1 MNGTSVVIM
10 ENPFRRFLAA
20 RRLSS
25 TATAGSNR
33 TLDDLALYSVSY
45 ESTSPNGKIPVFIHQ
60 PLRNGT
66 AARRTKDESNGLAI
80 RAFSYNSTLAGKP
93 PVMGGKPLKGN
104 GPVKLQT
111 SRRLSSGELLVT
123 SQESERTLEDIRE
136 GEYIVGRKEKRLSRA
151 SQARSPTPIG
161 GPTLSSRL
169 LSTGGASSLPHL
181 PLARAVSRTS
191 MKGSSVVPSRMVPIS
206 NPNSPHASSFST
218 QLYDDDAATTS
229 TSEVPPAKPRPTEIK
244 VSAQSAARGSLLSQ
258 HEEQNST
265 IQALWKAEYSRLV
278 AIYGKDG
285 VDRNIL
291 ELNQDRR
298 RSASPTKNQAT
309 LEAMTALGMT
319 LDPLPKPSFDSSSD
333 LAVRR
338 HSRLSSTKDT
348 SSTEEN
354 SDYASTVRSS
364 VTSDGFPTSHA
375 IRTSGFEPD
384 LPTTR
389 EDVRKVVED
398 MRSTYLQAIEAKG
411 NESTR
416 TKKVKKRKERASYS
430 AAGHVPSKSLSKT
443 KRPTRQSW
451 HPSNTPAAPS
461 PTIRMEAREQ
471 RRQPE
476 TFQTIE
482 SSPTRSLQRAD
493 SMTLG
498 SLMQNTPEK
507 ASNKRPP
514 KPSQPYDL
522 PQTPRAMLES
532 PADLIV
538 QHQAPYHNEHEVL
551 EPEVAPEIDD
561 FDIFYQDLYPPP
573 TASSM
578 SSLPAQKHT
587 SLQYDSASPAPPNI
601 EWTPRRQYVSQ
612 I

>member
-1 MNGTSVVIM
+1 M
-10 ENPFRRFLAA
+10 ENRFRRFLAA

-25 TATAGSNR
+25 TSSTGPNR
-33 TLDDLALYSVSY
+33 SVDDLALYSVSY
-45 ESTSPNGKIPVFIHQ
+45 ESTSPNGKVPVFIHQ

-66 AARRTKDESNGLAI
+66 AARRTKDESDGLAI
-80 RAFSYNSTLAGKP
+80 RAFSYDSTLAGKP
-93 PVMGGKPLKGN
+93 PIMGGKPLKGN

-123 SQESERTLEDIRE
+123 SQESECTLEDIRE

-151 SQARSPTPIG
+151 SQARSPTPSG
-161 GPTLSSRL
+161 GNTLSARL
-169 LSTGGASSLPHL
+169 LSTGSASSLPHL
-181 PLARAVSRTS
+181 PLARAISRSS
-191 MKGSSVVPSRMVPIS
+191 MKRSFVVPSRMGAGPGPVS
-206 NPNSPHASSFST
+206 NPSSPHASSSLS
-218 QLYDDDAATTS
+218 QVHDDVAIIS
-229 TSEVPPAKPRPTEIK
+229 TSELSSTIPRSSGLK
-244 VSAQSAARGSLLSQ
+244 VSARSAERGSLLSQ
-258 HEEQNST
+258 NEEQNAS

-291 ELNQDRR
+291 ELNRDRR
-298 RSASPTKNQAT
+298 RSSSPIKNQAT

-319 LDPLPKPSFDSSSD
+319 LEPLPKPSFDSSSD
-333 LAVRR
+333 LAMRR

-364 VTSDGFPTSHA
+364 ITSDGFPTSHA
-375 IRTSGFEPD
+375 VRISGFEPD

-398 MRSTYLQAIEAKG
+398 MRSTYLRAIEAKG
-411 NESTR
+411 SESSR
-416 TKKVKKRKERASYS
+416 SKKVKKRRERASYS

-443 KRPTRQSW
+443 HRPTRQSW

-461 PTIRMEAREQ
+461 PAISMERREQ
-471 RRQPE
+471 WTQPKN
-476 TFQTIE
+476 FQTIE
-482 SSPTRSLQRAD
+482 NSPTRPLQRAD

-498 SLMQNTPEK
+498 SLMQ
-507 ASNKRPP
+507 S
-514 KPSQPYDL
+514 
-522 PQTPRAMLES
+522 TPRKESSKKTSNSAKFYDSPPTPKATIES

-538 QHQAPYHNEHEVL
+538 QHQATYYNEHDVS
-551 EPEVAPEIDD
+551 EPEIAPDIDD
-561 FDIFYQDLYPPP
+561 FDIFYQDLYGPPP

-578 SSLPAQKHT
+578 PSLPTRKHT
-587 SLQYDSASPAPPNI
+587 SLQYPEPAAAPPPPDI
-601 EWTPRRQYVSQ
+601 EWAPRRRYVSQ